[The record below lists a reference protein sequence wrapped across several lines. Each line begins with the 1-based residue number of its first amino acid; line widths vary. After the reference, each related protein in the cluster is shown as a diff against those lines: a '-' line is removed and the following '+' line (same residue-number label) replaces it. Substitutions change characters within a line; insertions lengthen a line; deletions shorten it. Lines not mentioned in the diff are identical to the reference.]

1 MLLYSTLTNTWT
13 KIGELP
19 FLAQVTTKATL
30 WDGKIVLSNG
40 EVKPGIRTPNV
51 MLGIIKQ

>member
-1 MLLYSTLTNTWT
+1 LLYSTLTNTWT

-51 MLGIIKQ
+51 MLGTIKQ